1 MRRTLLVASALAGV
15 AAVAA
20 AAVAVTL
27 AMVPDPAAPPVSAEI
42 AGGWP
47 KPCQDGDLA
56 VSMSEHRPTAEDGDT
71 QETATLLIAGT
82 RPGGRCT
89 IIGYPSDVAVDQD
102 RRQVDSG
109 LSYPV
114 VPVTVEGTEARAE
127 IELRWYPAVPGE
139 QDGPV
144 VTPSE
149 LTLRLPGTSQLV
161 AVAWSGGP
169 VDPVEEVTTYEYGP
183 VTAVGGGSG

>member
-1 MRRTLLVASALAGV
+1 MRRTLLVPAALLGA

-20 AAVAVTL
+20 ATVAVTL
-27 AMVPDPAAPPVSAEI
+27 AVAPDPAPPPVSAEI

-56 VSMSEHRPTAEDGDT
+56 VSMSEHRPTAEDGDI
-71 QETATLLIAGT
+71 QETATLRIAGT

-89 IIGYPSDVAVDQD
+89 IIGYPSDVAVDHD
-102 RRQVDSG
+102 RQVESG
-109 LSYPV
+109 LTYPV
-114 VPVTVEGTEARAE
+114 VPITVEGTDVAAE

-139 QDGPV
+139 LEGPV
-144 VTPSE
+144 LTPAE
-149 LTLRLPGTSQLV
+149 LTLRLPGTSQVV
-161 AVAWSGGP
+161 AVPWSGGP
-169 VDPVEEVTTYEYGP
+169 VHAVEETARYEYGP

>member
-1 MRRTLLVASALAGV
+1 MRRTLLVTSALVG
-15 AAVAA
+15 AAVVAA

-27 AMVPDPAAPPVSAEI
+27 ATVPDPAAPPVSAEI

-82 RPGGRCT
+82 RPEGRCT

-102 RRQVDSG
+102 RRPVDAG
-109 LSYPV
+109 LTYPV
-114 VPVTVEGTEARAE
+114 VPITVEGTEARAE
-127 IELRWYPAVPGE
+127 IELRWYPSE
-139 QDGPV
+139 QQGPV
-144 VTPSE
+144 ATPSE
-149 LTLRLPGTSQLV
+149 LTLRLPGTGQVV
-161 AVAWSGGP
+161 AVPWSGGP
-169 VDPVEEVTTYEYGP
+169 VGPVEEVATYEYGP